1 MTCNNFST
9 TRFAQANSKG
19 LLQIITDYAYALTTL
34 DRFDHGTLIIDEVT
48 RPAPYVSTYDAAM
61 KIVKAMQ
68 PGFGGLFGLE
78 KDRGTLEQEQLR
90 AFSLSKPVRPLPA
103 SSPPDRRFFLA
114 AFFGYPAI
122 LRWMIEGCLNWRE
135 NGLLQPESV
144 KETTAPYFDEQDHDL
159 SPFYRHH
166 TEKKGR
172 MAGILRK
179 LLMTHDRSDR

>member
-1 MTCNNFST
+1 M
-9 TRFAQANSKG
+9 
-19 LLQIITDYAYALTTL
+19 QIITDYAYALTTL
-34 DRFDHGTLIIDEVT
+34 DRFDHGTLIIEEVT
-48 RPAPYVSTYDAAM
+48 RPAPYLLTYDAAM

-90 AFSLSKPVRPLPA
+90 AFSLSKRVRPLPA
-103 SSPPDRRFFLA
+103 SSPPDWRFFLA

-144 KETTAPYFDEQDHDL
+144 KETTAPIL
-159 SPFYRHH
+159 TSRIMTLRHF
-166 TEKKGR
+166 KG
-172 MAGILRK
+172 ITLRK
-179 LLMTHDRSDR
+179 KEEWEDSYQNYC